1 MKNRFKLYFVMLLCG
16 YLFLS
21 FVGMNEKL
29 FGSQYIPIYSFDLL
43 DIEAKQ
49 IDHYQFQ
56 KMFPDL
62 EFTKELSKVICVSIR
77 TPFCNTAQNFSYN
90 TANLNFSQRYAYV
103 PISWLLDNALSVQT
117 FCEPS
122 CMQDTLI
129 AQNQNGFYFSDRPL
143 LLMCNNDEK
152 VQMRCKFIEFCEKKY
167 FDLNTKYK
175 DKKRKLFDLL
185 NKCDSQDT
193 ELRNTIE
200 TKDLLA
206 FASKSMFFIILGLAG
221 FIVFF
226 IV

>member
-1 MKNRFKLYFVMLLCG
+1 MRNRFKLYFVMLLCG

-62 EFTKELSKVICVSIR
+62 EFTKELSKVICVRICKS
-77 TPFCNTAQNFSYN
+77 FYN
-90 TANLNFSQRYAYV
+90 DTHNHSSLPTFLCCIYV
-103 PISWLLDNALSVQT
+103 PIPWLFNDDLSIT
-117 FCEPS
+117 TLCDPS
-122 CMQDTLI
+122 CLKDPSI
-129 AQNQNGFYFSDRPL
+129 AQNQNGSSFSDQRFSL
-143 LLMCNNDEK
+143 TCTKEYK
-152 VQMRCKFIEFCEKKY
+152 VKMRCQFTEHREKKY
-167 FDLNTKYK
+167 LDLKTKYK
-175 DKKRKLFDLL
+175 DKKMKLFDLL

-193 ELRNTIE
+193 ELHNTIE